1 VFAIGQVSKMTGLS
15 VRTLRYYD
23 EIGLL
28 KPSDYTEGHHRLYTE
43 DDVTVLM
50 KIVFLRELGFPLKKI
65 KEHLEGETDW
75 EAFLKAQYER
85 LEREKKRIEHLMNG
99 IETTLISYQMEGTI
113 DWRKLLEIYRY
124 GKAEGQRS
132 LTPEEREIIGRL
144 PRLEDRAPE
153 SGEWIRLYRQIK
165 GLTQSH
171 PPDSPDVQRVVAQIV
186 SLSERMFGGDLEKM
200 EKAWEMRKSPKPVYR
215 FYPVDDEVIQFLDRA
230 FEVYWRKR
238 REKED
243 GRGHTSSN

>member
-1 VFAIGQVSKMTGLS
+1 MTGLS

-99 IETTLISYQMEGTI
+99 IETTDRTSTRLNSSHGKISYDVFCLKKTKINQTS
-113 DWRKLLEIYRY
+113 
-124 GKAEGQRS
+124 RS
-132 LTPEEREIIGRL
+132 
-144 PRLEDRAPE
+144 
-153 SGEWIRLYRQIK
+153 W
-165 GLTQSH
+165 
-171 PPDSPDVQRVVAQIV
+171 PPLCTR
-186 SLSERMFGGDLEKM
+186 
-200 EKAWEMRKSPKPVYR
+200 
-215 FYPVDDEVIQFLDRA
+215 
-230 FEVYWRKR
+230 
-238 REKED
+238 
-243 GRGHTSSN
+243 